1 MGIFTGIFAG
11 GAKGLL
17 DGASDLIGKFV
28 ADPTKKAELTQ
39 QLAQLQEQQIE
50 KLQTLA
56 EQQYEAQLKDAQS
69 ARDREV
75 QVATSDKAPL
85 INKIASPIIA
95 AAVTAGFFGLLFYML
110 RFNVPPANKDV
121 LNIMLGSL
129 GTAWITIVS
138 YYFGSS
144 SGSAEKTTQIKNLTD
159 KLTN

>member
-1 MGIFTGIFAG
+1 MGIFSGIFSG

-28 ADPTKKAELTQ
+28 EDPTKKAELTQ
-39 QLAQLQEQQIE
+39 QLATLQEQHIE

-75 QVATSDKAPL
+75 QIATSDKAPML
-85 INKIASPIIA
+85 NKIASPIIA

-144 SGSAEKTTQIKNLTD
+144 SGSAEKTTQIKSLTE
-159 KLTN
+159 KLTS

>member
-1 MGIFTGIFAG
+1 MGIFTGIFSG

-28 ADPTKKAELTQ
+28 EDPTKKAELTQ
-39 QLAQLQEQQIE
+39 QLAALQEQHIE

-75 QVATSDKAPL
+75 QIATSDKAPML
-85 INKIASPIIA
+85 NKIASPIIA

-144 SGSAEKTTQIKNLTD
+144 SGSAEKTTQIKSLTE